1 MRIVGG
7 KHRSRNLSTLQ
18 GDNTRPSSDRLKEA
32 LFNKIG
38 PYFDGGSFLDMFGG
52 SGAVGLEALSR
63 GVSSVV
69 FVESNRHAIKVI
81 EDNIKRLNEGD
92 MCTIIKKDALMFSKE
107 TSEVYDYI
115 FMDAPYEYAY
125 IQDVM
130 NNMVKNMKKGSL
142 LIVETRKN
150 HQLEVPDRLEL
161 LSSKAYGMALLSIF
175 EMLD

>member
-69 FVESNRHAIKVI
+69 FVESNRYAIKVI

-115 FMDAPYEYAY
+115 FMD
-125 IQDVM
+125 VM
-130 NNMVKNMKKGSL
+130 NNMVKTMKKGSL